1 MMIYE
6 LKIAITDVTARLGLN
21 HAISSFSVN
30 NLRVVVTQQQSQPL
44 QHQALPNGRT
54 GPGGTENDQVKD
66 GPSIIVIGKNV
77 TFTYP
82 ILSSSSIIALRM
94 LVPFIPKTVS
104 KAKHAF
110 LCLLCPQFCMSY
122 EMALPIS

>member
-1 MMIYE
+1 M
-6 LKIAITDVTARLGLN
+6 
-21 HAISSFSVN
+21 
-30 NLRVVVTQQQSQPL
+30 VVTQQQSQPL

-82 ILSSSSIIALRM
+82 ILSSSIMALRM
-94 LVPFIPKTVS
+94 LALFIPKTIS
-104 KAKHAF
+104 KAKQSVFMFALPTIF
-110 LCLLCPQFCMSY
+110 LCLWAATLGTFQ
-122 EMALPIS
+122 ALNQAYFLGNFMEAN

>member
-1 MMIYE
+1 MSPQ
-6 LKIAITDVTARLGLN
+6 DWFN

-30 NLRVVVTQQQSQPL
+30 NLRVVVTQQQSQAL

-77 TFTYP
+77 TFTNP
-82 ILSSSSIIALRM
+82 ILSSSTIIALRM
-94 LVPFIPKTVS
+94 LALFIPKTIS
-104 KAKHAF
+104 KKPNTRFYVCFAHYF
-110 LCLLCPQFCMSY
+110 HVFGPQ
-122 EMALPIS
+122 L

>member
-6 LKIAITDVTARLGLN
+6 LEIAITDVTARLGLN

-82 ILSSSSIIALRM
+82 ILSSSIIALRM
-94 LVPFIPKTVS
+94 LALFIPETIS
-104 KAKHAF
+104 EAKHAF
-110 LCLLCPQFCMSY
+110 LCLLCPLFFMSY